1 LAVAVA
7 VPGASSAKV
16 TVTASWPDVA

>member
-7 VPGASSAKV
+7 VPGASSDKG
-16 TVTASWPDVA
+16 TVTASWPVVA